1 MVFSPAQFRCHRF
14 ILFLF
19 MIQISYVLLWIV
31 STHAMDLA
39 LLLGISETSEQPLF
53 LLVRLFSV
61 PVISS
66 VDLAVFLLL
75 LLQRPLATGVK
86 ESGSGLRSLDAY
98 ISYRQQI
105 SHNFL
110 LLLLDG
116 LDVGDP
122 VVEDIHNLDILHV
135 GNSITDITETF
146 HVIPDAFIMLL
157 LDGF

>member
-1 MVFSPAQFRCHRF
+1 
-14 ILFLF
+14 
-19 MIQISYVLLWIV
+19 
-31 STHAMDLA
+31 MDLA

-86 ESGSGLRSLDAY
+86 ESGSGLRGLDAY

-105 SHNFL
+105 SHNF
-110 LLLLDG
+110 
-116 LDVGDP
+116 
-122 VVEDIHNLDILHV
+122 
-135 GNSITDITETF
+135 
-146 HVIPDAFIMLL
+146 
-157 LDGF
+157 